1 MFWAPVWLTLS
12 LPKELHLIMTLQTQR
27 TGHSCFLFTLWV
39 QQVIENFWYLTLSLF
54 IGSSK
59 IFLITFQIQKHF
71 LQQLIGK
78 WKGKMSGF
86 GITHI
91 WGHRTEDILPVLSI
105 LFFELKIKDFC
116 WKKKKGFK
124 MEQQNADL
132 QDQKVRSY
140 LFRTNS
146 ESQFYSS
153 CRKVTWNIFTGGD
166 KIAWVRKVLTPND
179 VYSPP
184 SLHVIKFDPG
194 HLMKCGS

>member
-116 WKKKKGFK
+116 WKKKKGSKWSSK
-124 MEQQNADL
+124 MPTYKIRKWDL
-132 QDQKVRSY
+132 TYSGLTQSH
-140 LFRTNS
+140 NS
-146 ESQFYSS
+146 TLLVG
-153 CRKVTWNIFTGGD
+153 K
-166 KIAWVRKVLTPND
+166 
-179 VYSPP
+179 
-184 SLHVIKFDPG
+184 
-194 HLMKCGS
+194 